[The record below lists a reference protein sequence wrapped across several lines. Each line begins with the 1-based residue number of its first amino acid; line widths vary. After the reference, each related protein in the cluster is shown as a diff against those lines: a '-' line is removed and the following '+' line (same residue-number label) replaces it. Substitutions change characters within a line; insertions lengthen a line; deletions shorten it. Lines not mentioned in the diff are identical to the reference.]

1 MLKIIANPG
10 LFNSPEAR
18 EWVLNGRLAPSLHF
32 RSMPGGEVKKQQ
44 ARDFSGNRLL
54 EVGR

>member
-1 MLKIIANPG
+1 MVLKIIANPG

-32 RSMPGGEVKKQQ
+32 DPCQVGEVKTTG
-44 ARDFSGNRLL
+44 SRLF
-54 EVGR
+54 R